1 MADQSISFYPSETR
15 AQPLTLI
22 QCERRLPAKG
32 EVLVHQGD
40 RVEPTDVVAR
50 VHQTQDF
57 RIVDVARK
65 LGVPKSQVKRFLL
78 KSVGDAVEEGQTIA
92 MRGGLPGR
100 KVPAPVKG
108 QVMAVGNGRVLIEVE
123 PELIELRAY
132 LKGTV
137 STVTPGV
144 GVVIEATGAMVQGRW
159 GCGGEAYG
167 VLRVL
172 AEKPDEALRAKA
184 IDVAA
189 HGAIIV
195 GGGWVD
201 AAAVEQAQQLQVRG
215 LIIGSMEG
223 EMRAQAESAGFP
235 IILTEGFGHVPM
247 AEPIFSLLH
256 GQTGREASI
265 RAETCVRF
273 GVTRPEILI
282 PLPAESRLSPP
293 PPPGAPLEVGARVRV
308 VRPPHLGE
316 VGVIEEM
323 VAKTRR
329 VESGARMYG
338 AEVKLSSAAETV
350 FVPYANLELLR

>member
-1 MADQSISFYPSETR
+1 MADQTVSFYPSETR
-15 AQPLTLI
+15 AIPLTLI
-22 QCERRLPAKG
+22 QVERRLPAKG
-32 EVLVHQGD
+32 EVIVHQGE

-78 KSVGDAVEEGQTIA
+78 KSVGDTVEAGQTIA

-100 KVPAPVKG
+100 KVPAPAKG
-108 QVMAVGNGRVLIEVE
+108 EIMAVGNGRVLIEVA
-123 PELIELRAY
+123 PELIEVRAY
-132 LKGTV
+132 LKGTI

-172 AEKPDEALRAKA
+172 AEKPDEPLRAKS

-201 AAAVEQAQQLQVRG
+201 AAALEQAQQLQVRG

-223 EMRAQAESAGFP
+223 ELRALAESVGFP
-235 IILTEGFGHVPM
+235 IILTEGFGRVPM

-256 GQTGREASI
+256 GQTWRDAPGNSHSSAGRVAPFAS
-265 RAETCVRF
+265 
-273 GVTRPEILI
+273 
-282 PLPAESRLSPP
+282 PAARCAALGG
-293 PPPGAPLEVGARVRV
+293 GAGA
-308 VRPPHLGE
+308 
-316 VGVIEEM
+316 
-323 VAKTRR
+323 
-329 VESGARMYG
+329 SGAAALPGRGRRDRGDGRKDTACGERRAYVRRRG
-338 AEVKLSSAAETV
+338 ETGHRSRDRVCALCQFGTFEVE
-350 FVPYANLELLR
+350 

>member
-1 MADQSISFYPSETR
+1 MADQTISFYPSETR
-15 AQPLTLI
+15 AIPLTLI
-22 QCERRLPAKG
+22 QVERRLPSKG
-32 EVLVHQGD
+32 EVIVHLGE

-78 KSVGDAVEEGQTIA
+78 KSVGDAVEAGQLIA
-92 MRGGLPGR
+92 MSGGLARR
-100 KVPAPVKG
+100 KAHAPAKG
-108 QVMAVGNGRVLIEVE
+108 EIMAVGNGRVLIEVS
-123 PELIELRAY
+123 PELIEVRAY

-137 STVTPGV
+137 SKVTPGV
-144 GVVIEATGAMVQGRW
+144 GVVIEAAGAIVQGRW

-172 AEKPDEALRAKA
+172 AARPDEPLRAKS

-189 HGAIIV
+189 HGAVIV

-201 AAAVEQAQQLQVRG
+201 AAALEQAQQLQVRG
-215 LIIGSMEG
+215 LIVGSMEG
-223 EMRAQAESAGFP
+223 ALRAQAEAMSFP
-235 IILTEGFGHVPM
+235 IILTEGFGRVPM
-247 AEPIFSLLH
+247 AEPLFSLLH

-265 RAETCVRF
+265 SAETRVRF

-282 PLPAESRLSPP
+282 PLPSESRLAPP
-293 PPPGAPLEVGARVRV
+293 PPPGAPLSVGARVRV
-308 VRPPHLGE
+308 VRPPYLGA

-329 VESGARMYG
+329 VESGARVYG
-338 AEVKLSSAAETV
+338 AEVRLGTAAETV